1 MTKRANIIRGV
12 LVFGIVVGI
21 LAFGIWNYNRVYK
34 ECYVEAGV
42 KVTPQDF
49 FKDADVNAYF
59 AAKGDVIDI
68 KKPGEYHVVLK
79 AGWLSYR
86 STLYIRD
93 SIAPVGEAVKVN
105 IELGE
110 QCEPSDF
117 VDHITDATK
126 VAVSYRKTPDF
137 LQTGTQPV
145 EVVLTDLGGNE
156 TVIQSELYISK
167 VVYELTVEAGSRPPK
182 IADFVLEA
190 DEAELLSR
198 IQDYDYTVPSDKN
211 VSLKV
216 DGEICHTV
224 LHIVDT
230 VPPVVRARNVSGY
243 MLVPRAA
250 EDFIA
255 SVRDVTQTTAEFV
268 QEPDLGHEGEQTVTI
283 KVTDEGG
290 NEVVT
295 SAVLTLRADTEAP
308 AIEGVTDLRVFRGS
322 SVLYKENVEV
332 TDNCMD
338 GLQLLVDNH
347 TVNVNEAGTYP
358 ITYTARDLAGNETSV
373 SANVIVEQTDY
384 TEAEIYALADE
395 VLEQILM
402 DDMTQMDK
410 ARAIYNYIKTH
421 IGYIDH
427 ASKENWMAAAHDGLV
442 YHKGD
447 CYTYASTAKAL
458 LTRAGIANMD
468 IAKIPTRTNHYW
480 NLVDVGDGWYHFDS
494 TPRHDHPEIF
504 MWTEEQLM
512 QYSMSHR
519 GTHNYDHD
527 LYPPVN

>member
-1 MTKRANIIRGV
+1 MTKRANVIRGV
-12 LVFGIVVGI
+12 LLLGITISI
-21 LAFGIWNYNRVYK
+21 LTFGIWNHNRVYK

-42 KVTPQDF
+42 EITPQDF
-49 FKDADVNAYF
+49 FKQANVDACF
-59 AAKGDVIDI
+59 AESSEAIDI
-68 KKPGEYHVVLK
+68 NRPGTYHVVLET
-79 AGWLSYR
+79 GGFSYK
-86 STLYIRD
+86 STLYIKD
-93 SIAPVGEAVKVN
+93 SINPAGEAVKVS

-117 VDHITDATK
+117 VDNIADATQ
-126 VAVSYRKTPDF
+126 VSVSYKKAPDF

-145 EVVLTDLGGNE
+145 EVVLTDLGGNQ
-156 TVIQSELYISK
+156 TVLQSELYISK
-167 VVYELTVEAGSRPPK
+167 VVYELTVEAGSRPPEL
-182 IADFVLEA
+182 ADFVLKA
-190 DEAELLSR
+190 DEAQLLSR
-198 IQDYDYTVPSDKN
+198 VQDYDYNSPSDK
-211 VSLKV
+211 VVYLRV
-216 DGEICHTV
+216 DGEVYETMM
-224 LHIVDT
+224 HIVDT
-230 VPPVVRARNVSGY
+230 VPPVVQAKNVSGY
-243 MLVPRAA
+243 MLVPRKA
-250 EDFIA
+250 EDFIT
-255 SVRDVTQTTAEFV
+255 SVRDVTQTVAEFV
-268 QEPDLGHEGEQTVTI
+268 KEPDLDHEGEQTVTF

-295 SAVLTLRADTEAP
+295 SAVLTLEADTEAP
-308 AIEGVTDLRVFRGS
+308 VIEGVSDLRVFRGS
-322 SVLYKENVEV
+322 NVLYKENVEI

-338 GLQLLVDNH
+338 GLQLLIDNH
-347 TVNVNEAGTYP
+347 TVNVNEVGVYP

-373 SANVIVEQTDY
+373 SANVIVDQTDY

-395 VLEQILM
+395 VLGQILT

-421 IGYIDH
+421 IGYVDH
-427 ASKENWMAAAHDGLV
+427 ASKENWMVAAHDGLV

-447 CYTYASTAKAL
+447 CFTYASTAKAL
-458 LTRAGIANMD
+458 LTRAQIPNMD

-512 QYSMSHR
+512 NYSRSHR
-519 GTHNYDHD
+519 GTHNYDHE